1 MKASVLGIGT
11 ELVDGQTINR
21 NASWISGK
29 LKDLGLQTNLHLVVP
44 DDKKL
49 MLEGMDYCAAN
60 SDVLFITGG
69 LGPTT
74 DDFTRDVVAE
84 WCGEKMRF
92 DDASWKHIN
101 ERLSSRGYVVRDI
114 QRQQCYFPESAS
126 VMFNPEGTANGFT
139 LNARGKKLFIL
150 PGPPR
155 EVAAVWNLSVH
166 PWLVENSKHLDP
178 HISRKWDTMGV
189 GESDIAT
196 IVEEILAGVP
206 EAEKGYRVHLPYV
219 EVKLSYHRSEEGKY
233 SPYVEKITE
242 ALRHCLVT
250 TDGEDVAQAF
260 AKELARI
267 PSVSLI
273 DSVTGQFLMNRLMP
287 VMREF
292 MTEKGFLFTNSGG
305 RPAERSTAGAGAKA
319 ALHLEVLF
327 KDVHTAELV
336 FEHKGRRFTDIIDS
350 PYKTAN
356 MKERRMQ
363 FVAEKALIFWL
374 KHLRAI

>member
-11 ELVDGQTINR
+11 ELVDGQTVNR
-21 NASWISGK
+21 NASWISGR

-49 MLEGMDYCAAN
+49 MLEGMDYCAAH
-60 SDVLFITGG
+60 SEIIFITGG

-92 DDASWKHIN
+92 DEASWKHIN

-114 QRQQCYFPESAS
+114 QRQQCYFPESAT
-126 VMFNPEGTANGFT
+126 VMPNPEGTANGFT
-139 LNARGKKLFIL
+139 LNGRSKKLFIL

-189 GESDIAT
+189 GESDVAT
-196 IVEEILAGVP
+196 IVEDVLKDLP
-206 EAEKGYRVHLPYV
+206 QAEKGYRVHLPYV
-219 EVKLSYHRSEEGKY
+219 EVKLSYHRSEESKY
-233 SPYVEKITE
+233 APYVEKITE
-242 ALRHCLVT
+242 SLKHCLIT
-250 TDGEDVAQAF
+250 RDGEDVASAF
-260 AKELARI
+260 AAQLGKIA
-267 PSVSLI
+267 SVSLI
-273 DSVTGQFLMNRLMP
+273 DTATGQFLMNRLMP

-292 MTEKGFLFTNSGG
+292 MTEKSFLFTNGSV
-305 RPAERSTAGAGAKA
+305 THAGAGVGA
-319 ALHLEVLF
+319 ALQLEALY
-327 KDVHTAELV
+327 KDLHTWELV
-336 FEHKGRRFTDIIDS
+336 FEYKGRRISDIVNS
-350 PYKTAN
+350 PYTTSN

-363 FVAEKALIFWL
+363 FMAEKALIFWL
-374 KHLRAI
+374 KHLKDL

>member
-49 MLEGMDYCAAN
+49 MLEGMDYCAAH
-60 SDVLFITGG
+60 SDLVFVTGG

-92 DDASWKHIN
+92 DETSWKHIN
-101 ERLSSRGYVVRDI
+101 DRLSSRGYVVRDI
-114 QRQQCYFPESAS
+114 QRQQCYFPESAT
-126 VMFNPEGTANGFT
+126 VMPNPDGTANGFT
-139 LNARGKKLFIL
+139 LNAKNKKLFIL

-155 EVAAVWNLSVH
+155 EVAAVWNLSVQ
-166 PWLVENSKHLDP
+166 PWLEKNTAHLDP
-178 HISRKWDTMGV
+178 HISKKWDTLGV
-189 GESDIAT
+189 GESDVAT
-196 IVEEILAGVP
+196 IVEDILQGV

-219 EVKLSYHRSEEGKY
+219 EVKLSFYRSEQEKFQ
-233 SPYVEKITE
+233 PYVDKITE
-242 ALRHCLVT
+242 GLKHCLVT
-250 TDGEDVAQAF
+250 TDGADVAQAF
-260 AKELARI
+260 AAKLNNIA
-267 PSVSLI
+267 SLSLI

-287 VMREF
+287 VMRDF
-292 MTEKGFLFTNSGG
+292 MTEKSFVFTNHAVTG
-305 RPAERSTAGAGAKA
+305 RGV
-319 ALHLEVLF
+319 LHLEVLF
-327 KDVHTAELV
+327 RDIHSCELI
-336 FEHKGRRFTDIIDS
+336 FEYKGRRFSDLVSS
-350 PYKTAN
+350 PYTSTN

-363 FVAEKALIFWL
+363 YFAEQALIFWL
-374 KHLRAI
+374 RHMQNL